1 MFNNSQD
8 VKDWIFNNKET
19 LVPFIQ
25 NKIKEYQTQRSF
37 KEDLN
42 QIVLEEVYIKYVLP
56 THYGF
61 VRDILLRYVDRV
73 GKEMQFNEQG

>member
-1 MFNNSQD
+1 MFNNSQE

-19 LVPFIQ
+19 LDLFIQ
-25 NKIKEYQTQRSF
+25 NKLKEYQAQKSY

-42 QIVLEEVYIKYVLP
+42 QIVLEEVYIKFALP

-61 VRDILLRYVDRV
+61 VRDPLIHYIDRI